1 VRAEEFYMPNQLKRS
16 TRKFTAQATELAFAT
31 PQVVNK
37 RVAQMIFAGPLP
49 SVDDRK
55 EFKLMSDEKIEAFKE
70 SWAAMATETVL
81 AQQRLAIGMTTSM
94 LKAAWFPW
102 VASTPSDLFATQMG
116 SATMGVLNKGLEP
129 VRKRAVAN
137 ARRLSR
143 VV

>member
-1 VRAEEFYMPNQLKRS
+1 MPNQLKRS
-16 TRKFTAQATELAFAT
+16 TRKFASQATELAFAT

-37 RVAQMIFAGPLP
+37 RVAQMLFAGPLP
-49 SVDDRK
+49 SADDRK
-55 EFKLMSDEKIEAFKE
+55 EFKLMSDEKVEAFKE

-102 VASTPSDLFATQMG
+102 IASTSSDMFANQMG
-116 SATMGVLNKGLEP
+116 NATMGVLNKGMEP

-143 VV
+143 SS

>member
-1 VRAEEFYMPNQLKRS
+1 MPNQLKSS
-16 TRKFTAQATELAFAT
+16 TRRFTEQATELAFAT

-49 SVDDRK
+49 SSSDRK
-55 EFKLMSDEKIEAFKE
+55 EFQLMSDEKVEAFKE
-70 SWAAMATETVL
+70 SWAAMATETVI
-81 AQQRLAIGMTTSM
+81 AQQKLAIGMTTSI

-102 VASTPSDLFATQMG
+102 VTPTSSDLFSNQMG
-116 SATMGVLNKGLEP
+116 SAAMGVLNKGLEP

-143 VV
+143 I

>member
-1 VRAEEFYMPNQLKRS
+1 MPNQLKRS
-16 TRKFTAQATELAFAT
+16 TRKFAAQAAELAFAT

-37 RVAQMIFAGPLP
+37 RVTQMFFAGPLP

-55 EFKLMSDEKIEAFKE
+55 EFKLMSDEKVDAFKE
-70 SWAAMATETVL
+70 SWAV
-81 AQQRLAIGMTTSM
+81 GMTTSA

-102 VASTPSDLFATQMG
+102 VAYTPSDLFANQMG
-116 SATMGVLNKGLEP
+116 SATMGVLNKGMEP

-143 VV
+143 IV

>member
-1 VRAEEFYMPNQLKRS
+1 MPNQLKRS
-16 TRKFTAQATELAFAT
+16 TRKFTEQATELAFAT

-49 SVDDRK
+49 SADDRK
-55 EFKLMSDEKIEAFKE
+55 EFKLMSDEKVEAFKE

-102 VASTPSDLFATQMG
+102 IAPQANDMFANQMG
-116 SATMGVLNKGLEP
+116 NATMGVLNKGMEP

-143 VV
+143 SL

>member
-1 VRAEEFYMPNQLKRS
+1 MPNQLKSS
-16 TRKFTAQATELAFAT
+16 TRKFTEQATALAFAT

-49 SVDDRK
+49 SASDRK
-55 EFKLMSDEKIEAFKE
+55 EFKLMSDEKVEAFKE
-70 SWAAMATETVL
+70 SWAAMASETVL
-81 AQQRLAIGMTTSM
+81 AQQRLAIDMTTSV

-102 VASTPSDLFATQMG
+102 IAPQANDMFANQMG
-116 SATMGVLNKGLEP
+116 NATMGVLNKGMEP

-143 VV
+143 GV

>member
-1 VRAEEFYMPNQLKRS
+1 MPNQLKRS
-16 TRKFTAQATELAFAT
+16 TRKFTTQATELAFAT

-37 RVAQMIFAGPLP
+37 RVTQMLFAGPMP
-49 SVDDRK
+49 SADDRK
-55 EFKLMSDEKIEAFKE
+55 EFKLMSDEKLEAFKE

-81 AQQRLAIGMTTSM
+81 AQQRLAVGMTTSM

-102 VASTPSDLFATQMG
+102 IASTSNDMFANQMG
-116 SATMGVLNKGLEP
+116 NATMGVLNKGMEP

-143 VV
+143 IG

>member
-1 VRAEEFYMPNQLKRS
+1 MPNQFKRS
-16 TRKFTAQATELAFAT
+16 TRKFADQATQLAFAT
-31 PQVVNK
+31 PQVVNQ
-37 RVAQMIFAGPLP
+37 RVARMIFAGPMP
-49 SVDDRK
+49 SADDRK
-55 EFKLMSDEKIEAFKE
+55 EFKMMSEEKVNAFKE

-102 VASTPSDLFATQMG
+102 IAPSPSDLFANQMG
-116 SATMGVLNKGLEP
+116 NATMGVLNKGMEP

-143 VV
+143 SS

>member
-1 VRAEEFYMPNQLKRS
+1 MPNQLKQS
-16 TRKFTAQATELAFAT
+16 TRKFAAQAAELAFAT

-37 RVAQMIFAGPLP
+37 RVAQMMFAGPLP
-49 SVDDRK
+49 STDDRK
-55 EFKLMSDEKIEAFKE
+55 EFKLMSDEKVDAFKE

-81 AQQRLAIGMTTSM
+81 AQQRLVIGMTTSM

-102 VASTPSDLFATQMG
+102 IAPQANDMFANQVG
-116 SATMGVLNKGLEP
+116 NATMGVLNKGMEP

-143 VV
+143 S

>member
-1 VRAEEFYMPNQLKRS
+1 MPAQLKRS
-16 TRKFTAQATELAFAT
+16 TRRFAAQATELAFAT

-37 RVAQMIFAGPLP
+37 RVAQMLFAGAMP

-55 EFKLMSDEKIEAFKE
+55 EFKLMNDEKVEAFKE
-70 SWAAMATETVL
+70 SWAAMATESVL
-81 AQQRLAIGMTTSM
+81 AHQRLAIGMTTSM

-102 VASTPSDLFATQMG
+102 VASTSSDMFANQMG
-116 SATMGVLNKGLEP
+116 NATMGVLNKGMEP

-143 VV
+143 SS